1 MSILETE
8 IIQETIDYNI
18 IAKAY
23 DDADELLNEKTIEY
37 GWPPRSPEQQGF
49 SLVSHKS
56 LLKKSIELAETV
68 NQLNDAIAN
77 HEVIE
82 QYLKKL
88 NTTLMSQKHA
98 YIELINNL
106 CIEHYGKP
114 ANTLL
119 LEKIS
124 GDIYTQCVT
133 SDNGIKIMP
142 PLIDEDNFKISIDT
156 TSIPIQPININLN
169 YESFR

>member
-1 MSILETE
+1 MSVLETE
-8 IIQETIDYNI
+8 MLQESIDYNI

-23 DDADELLNEKTIEY
+23 DDTDKLLNEKSIEY
-37 GWPPRSPEQQGF
+37 GWLLRSPEQGF
-49 SLVSHKS
+49 NLVSHKS
-56 LLKKSIELAETV
+56 LIKENNELVETV
-68 NQLNDAIAN
+68 KQLNNTIAN
-77 HEVIE
+77 LETAG

-124 GDIYTQCVT
+124 GDIYTQCIT

-142 PLIDEDNFKISIDT
+142 PLIDEDHFKLSIDA

>member
-1 MSILETE
+1 MSVLETE
-8 IIQETIDYNI
+8 MLQESIDYNI

-23 DDADELLNEKTIEY
+23 DDADKLLNEKSAEY
-37 GWPPRSPEQQGF
+37 GWPFRSEQGF
-49 SLVSHKS
+49 NLVSHKS
-56 LLKKSIELAETV
+56 LIKENIKFIETIK
-68 NQLNDAIAN
+68 QLNNTIAN
-77 HEVIE
+77 YEAAG

-88 NTTLMSQKHA
+88 NTKLMSQKHA

>member
-1 MSILETE
+1 MSVLETE
-8 IIQETIDYNI
+8 MIQETIDYNI

-23 DDADELLNEKTIEY
+23 DDADKLLNEKSIEY
-37 GWPPRSPEQQGF
+37 GWPFRSEQGF
-49 SLVSHKS
+49 NLVSHKS
-56 LLKKSIELAETV
+56 LMKENIELVESV
-68 NQLNDAIAN
+68 NQLNNTIAN
-77 HEVIE
+77 YEAAE

-88 NTTLMSQKHA
+88 NTKLMSQKHA

-124 GDIYTQCVT
+124 GDIYTQCIT

-142 PLIDEDNFKISIDT
+142 PLIDEDHFKLSIDT
-156 TSIPIQPININLN
+156 TSIPIQPININLD